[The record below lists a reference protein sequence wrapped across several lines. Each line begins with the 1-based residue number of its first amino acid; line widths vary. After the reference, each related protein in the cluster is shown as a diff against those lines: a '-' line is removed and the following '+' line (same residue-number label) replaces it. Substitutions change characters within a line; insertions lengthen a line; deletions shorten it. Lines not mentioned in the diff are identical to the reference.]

1 MDSTKEKRIKELE
14 YAVRFY
20 ANLTTDVYNSDL
32 GLIQKSSISDII
44 VPLMRM
50 LAKEKR
56 ELEGKNNEI

>member
-1 MDSTKEKRIKELE
+1 MDSSKEKRIKELE

-20 ANLTTDVYNSDL
+20 ANLNTDVYNSDL